1 MIGVACLRQI
11 IDNEPALMKGDPEGV
26 HQMRV
31 GLRRLRAAVSL
42 FRVLLQGP
50 QTAAIKAELKWLAG
64 ELGPARELEV
74 LMNRVVAPMRKRGG
88 HWRGMP
94 SLSHEIAQRRDAALK
109 RARDAVDSARFRVLT
124 LDVGAWLQA
133 GQWTTPQ
140 DDLVRDQGDLPIG
153 DFAAG
158 QLARRWRKVRK
169 KGKKLAQLNARS
181 RHKFRIQTKKLR
193 YATEFFCSLYGSK
206 RAAKRRKQFHPA
218 LERLQDGLGDLND
231 IAVHEERVSALG
243 IRGRRSNRSRAFAAG
258 LLTGREDA
266 RIEPAMTAAKNAYAD
281 LAKVRPFWR

>member
-1 MIGVACLRQI
+1 MAAGRTM
-11 IDNEPALMKGDPEGV
+11 DN
-26 HQMRV
+26 
-31 GLRRLRAAVSL
+31 S
-42 FRVLLQGP
+42 
-50 QTAAIKAELKWLAG
+50 AG
-64 ELGPARELEV
+64 RSRPRPGRSSD
-74 LMNRVVAPMRKRGG
+74 R
-88 HWRGMP
+88 
-94 SLSHEIAQRRDAALK
+94 
-109 RARDAVDSARFRVLT
+109 RFRRRATGAT
-124 LDVGAWLQA
+124 LA
-133 GQWTTPQ
+133 
-140 DDLVRDQGDLPIG
+140 QG
-153 DFAAG
+153 
-158 QLARRWRKVRK
+158 
-169 KGKKLAQLNARS
+169 GKKLAQLNARS